1 MVGSFSSNEREEFF
15 YEMKVI
21 EEMMMSVRNFAMIK
35 NSESQFSSIL
45 KCLKIQETKL
55 NHFEIRL
62 KIIFRQQQNKSDDES
77 VDKNKY
83 IMLKI

>member
-55 NHFEIRL
+55 NHFEIR
-62 KIIFRQQQNKSDDES
+62 
-77 VDKNKY
+77 
-83 IMLKI
+83 

>member
-62 KIIFRQQQNKSDDES
+62 KIIFKQQQNKSDDES